1 MLAQQLA
8 SIALA
13 RGDEARVRGRVSL
26 LYTPEQ
32 AADVDIQTLHAA
44 ALEGARPFPPT
55 RRSRL
60 MRPQDSRSCA
70 RRTRALKYSPSRC
83 SARLVWS

>member
-44 ALEGARPFPPT
+44 ALEGAQPFRPPAA
-55 RRSRL
+55 RASR
-60 MRPQDSRSCA
+60 A
-70 RRTRALKYSPSRC
+70 RRPRGAVPGGREL
-83 SARLVWS
+83 